1 MSFAYDDDDD
11 EDDDAAYY
19 KQQVGEDAEE
29 GTFAQQERQQ
39 KSKAQAADDEQARVE
54 RLLLQ
59 GSDMAK
65 KDRTGQY
72 KEGKEG
78 KQGKAGAAAAARAH
92 PFANPHK
99 VAREEKRR
107 LSQKAKLA
115 RKLKV
120 RPDPICL
127 AFANNRCCGSVGASS
142 GFWLLGRSLH
152 IPRVSRVFPA
162 GLRVAVAR
170 RRRRRRR
177 RKRRHRAMA
186 AAAGVIV
193 RAWIRPAKAA
203 AGREVIRGILA
214 SRGGT
219 ARGERAAGRAAG
231 RDGEGGGKVGTC
243 FDCTAVGLRPFPPR
257 ARALGVR
264 AKQSHTLRG

>member
-78 KQGKAGAAAAARAH
+78 KQGKAGAAAGARAH

-107 LSQKAKLA
+107 LSQKAMLA

-127 AFANNRCCGSVGASS
+127 AFANNRCCGCVGASS
-142 GFWLLGRSLH
+142 G
-152 IPRVSRVFPA
+152 
-162 GLRVAVAR
+162 
-170 RRRRRRR
+170 
-177 RKRRHRAMA
+177 
-186 AAAGVIV
+186 
-193 RAWIRPAKAA
+193 
-203 AGREVIRGILA
+203 
-214 SRGGT
+214 
-219 ARGERAAGRAAG
+219 
-231 RDGEGGGKVGTC
+231 C
-243 FDCTAVGLRPFPPR
+243 
-257 ARALGVR
+257 
-264 AKQSHTLRG
+264 